1 MSANMG
7 CAQCREKVS
16 KVTSKMTG
24 RNFDGFHQLKNCG
37 QIGLEQIGTFRI
49 KEIVVQLAGL
59 REYTVDVSNK
69 QVVVKAD
76 FGFRWKLKNEFSKTE
91 KRKYWHV
98 LGVLKCLGLIC
109 FCKQIAL
116 AD

>member
-24 RNFDGFHQLKNCG
+24 
-37 QIGLEQIGTFRI
+37 TFRI

-59 REYTVDVSNK
+59 REYIVDVSNK

-91 KRKYWHV
+91 KRKYWHL
-98 LGVLKCLGLIC
+98 LGVFKCLGLIC
-109 FCKQIAL
+109 FCKQIAV

>member
-1 MSANMG
+1 MASNTKTLLHFEDLALPSFQVIVMSANMG

-24 RNFDGFHQLKNCG
+24 
-37 QIGLEQIGTFRI
+37 
-49 KEIVVQLAGL
+49 L
-59 REYTVDVSNK
+59 REYIVDVSNK

-76 FGFRWKLKNEFSKTE
+76 LGFRWKLKNEFSKTE
-91 KRKYWHV
+91 KRKYWQL
-98 LGVLKCLGLIC
+98 LGVFKCLGLIC

>member
-1 MSANMG
+1 MVLVDITCQILSRF
-7 CAQCREKVS
+7 RERERVHHPFEEAEQRLELIIAY
-16 KVTSKMTG
+16 G
-24 RNFDGFHQLKNCG
+24 IEYKNS
-37 QIGLEQIGTFRI
+37 LAFRGSG
-49 KEIVVQLAGL
+49 APFGL
-59 REYTVDVSNK
+59 REYIVDVSNK

-91 KRKYWHV
+91 KRKYWHL
-98 LGVLKCLGLIC
+98 LGVFKCLGLIC